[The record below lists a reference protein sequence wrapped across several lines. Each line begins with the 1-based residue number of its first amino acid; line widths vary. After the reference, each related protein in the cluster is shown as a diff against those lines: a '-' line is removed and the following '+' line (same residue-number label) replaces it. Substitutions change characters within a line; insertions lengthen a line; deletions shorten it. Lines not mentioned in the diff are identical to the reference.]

1 VRFDRLLIFEWSAVE
16 KPLLRH
22 RPQQDQ
28 TPGSAHAAREAKSS
42 STAGNTELG
51 RDRPNLTVKAVVRE
65 TLASWSALCRD
76 VAN

>member
-42 STAGNTELG
+42 STAGNT
-51 RDRPNLTVKAVVRE
+51 NLTVKAVVRE
-65 TLASWSALCRD
+65 TLALWSALCRD